1 MSPRTWDVG
10 LLHCYTRVKDNG
22 GASICAVYF
31 HVFFLHFGS
40 CFSNGKDRPEDK
52 LLCYSETSI
61 DGSDVDLKSQ
71 SSGDLPSV
79 A

>member
-1 MSPRTWDVG
+1 MMSPFALFIFTFF
-10 LLHCYTRVKDNG
+10 
-22 GASICAVYF
+22 I
-31 HVFFLHFGS
+31 FLHFGS
-40 CFSNGKDRPEDK
+40 FFLKWDTPEDK

>member
-1 MSPRTWDVG
+1 M
-10 LLHCYTRVKDNG
+10 KDNDDE
-22 GASICAVYF
+22 SIFALFIFTFSISVP
-31 HVFFLHFGS
+31 FLL
-40 CFSNGKDRPEDK
+40 KWDTPEDK